1 MDFNVKTNKII
12 NFFSTLE
19 KNQFVTQSNIAKSI
33 LISIGMANSLMKKA
47 IKKGYIKVQAVPYRR
62 YSYYL
67 TKKGF
72 NEKSRLVKSFLSDS
86 LEFFSKAKKDYIKIL
101 LPLKKKKIVV
111 VGSGELMD
119 ITKLASIE
127 AEVSITRFLNSND
140 IHLFEQI
147 KSKDVVVMA
156 ESKIPQNI
164 YNKLIKFVDDKRLFF
179 PKFLFITRKK

>member
-1 MDFNVKTNKII
+1 M
-12 NFFSTLE
+12 
-19 KNQFVTQSNIAKSI
+19 
-33 LISIGMANSLMKKA
+33 
-47 IKKGYIKVQAVPYRR
+47 
-62 YSYYL
+62 
-67 TKKGF
+67 
-72 NEKSRLVKSFLSDS
+72 KSFLNDS